1 MAEVTEKPIATPG
14 KAALIWSAL
23 GLALLLP
30 LIIAA
35 QSPYLAYRNLAYIL
49 AGFAGIIALLLF
61 FVQPLLAA
69 NQLPGLRPRSARLW
83 HRATGSLILIAVAVH
98 IGGLYLTSPP
108 DALDA
113 LLLVAPTPFS
123 VYGAIAFYGL
133 IITALLVTL
142 RQRLPLRFLHWSIL
156 HNTLALIIVI
166 STVVHALLI
175 EGTMGTV
182 SKWLTCIAVLAITL
196 WVLWDV
202 RIRRPRRRR

>member
-1 MAEVTEKPIATPG
+1 MTERPVPQPR
-14 KAALIWSAL
+14 KAAFIWGAF
-23 GLALLLP
+23 GLALLVP
-30 LIIAA
+30 LLIAG
-35 QSPYLAYRNLAYIL
+35 QSPYLASRNLPYIL

-69 NQLPGLRPRSARLW
+69 NHLPGLHPRSARLW

-133 IITALLVTL
+133 IVTALLVTL

-175 EGTMGTV
+175 EGTMGTL
-182 SKWLTCIAVLAITL
+182 SKWLTCMAVLATTL
-196 WVLWDV
+196 WVLWDI
-202 RIRRPRRRR
+202 RLRRPRRRR